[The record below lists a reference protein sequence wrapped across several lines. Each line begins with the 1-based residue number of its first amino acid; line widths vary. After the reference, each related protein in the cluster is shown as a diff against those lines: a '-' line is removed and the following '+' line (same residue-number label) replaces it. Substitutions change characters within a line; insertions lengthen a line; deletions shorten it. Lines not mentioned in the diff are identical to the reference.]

1 MEEAKWYTICL
12 IIFPLLLLL
21 FKLKQKRYKNLP
33 PSPPG
38 IPILGHLHLLKEPLH
53 QTLQAISDKYGPI
66 IFLRFGSRKVL
77 VVNSPSAVEECF
89 KKKDIIFADR
99 PRTLSGKHL
108 NHNYS
113 NIAAAS
119 YGDLWRNLRRI
130 TTLEFFSTAC
140 LERTSNIREGEVK
153 FLMNKLMKNCN
164 SNGYS
169 KVDLKSKFHELS
181 FNAMTMMIIGKRFY
195 GENVEDVEEA
205 KLFQNLMK
213 EHFELGKTSN
223 PADLFPVLQCVD
235 LFGMEKKM
243 VAIAEKMDEFLQ
255 KLIDER
261 RRINASTKTKSL
273 IDNLLSLQETEPE
286 FYTNEIVYGIIMVLL
301 MAGTE
306 TSATTTEWA
315 MSLLLNHPDTM
326 TKVRAEIDDHV
337 GQDRLIV
344 EQDLPKLNFLTNVVN
359 EALRLYSPA
368 PLLLP
373 HEASEDCTVG
383 GYDVPQGTMLMVNA
397 LAIHRD
403 PKLWEN
409 PTKFMPERFETRS
422 CGDGYKF
429 IPFSSGRRICPG
441 TSLAYRM
448 VGLVLGALIQS
459 FEWRRVDEEEVDMA
473 AGFGITMP
481 KLKPL
486 EAICK
491 PRPLTSKN
499 SLV

>member
-1 MEEAKWYTICL
+1 MEEAKWYTISL

-21 FKLKQKRYKNLP
+21 LKLKQKRYKNLP

-53 QTLQAISDKYGPI
+53 QTLQAISDKYGPV
-66 IFLRFGSRKVL
+66 IFLRLGSRKVL
-77 VVNSPSAVEECF
+77 VVNSPTAVEECF
-89 KKKDIIFADR
+89 KKNDIIFANR

-113 NIAAAS
+113 NIGAAS

-164 SNGYS
+164 TNGYS

-205 KLFQNLMK
+205 NLFQNLMK

-223 PADLFPVLQCVD
+223 PADLFPMLQCVD

-243 VAIAEKMDEFLQ
+243 VAIAEKMDKFLQ

-261 RRINASTKTKSL
+261 RRISASTKTKSL

-286 FYTNEIVYGIIMVLL
+286 FYTNEIIYGIIMKI
-301 MAGTE
+301 E
-306 TSATTTEWA
+306 
-315 MSLLLNHPDTM
+315 P
-326 TKVRAEIDDHV
+326 R
-337 GQDRLIV
+337 
-344 EQDLPKLNFLTNVVN
+344 N
-359 EALRLYSPA
+359 E
-368 PLLLP
+368 
-373 HEASEDCTVG
+373 G
-383 GYDVPQGTMLMVNA
+383 
-397 LAIHRD
+397 
-403 PKLWEN
+403 
-409 PTKFMPERFETRS
+409 
-422 CGDGYKF
+422 
-429 IPFSSGRRICPG
+429 
-441 TSLAYRM
+441 
-448 VGLVLGALIQS
+448 
-459 FEWRRVDEEEVDMA
+459 EEEQ
-473 AGFGITMP
+473 
-481 KLKPL
+481 
-486 EAICK
+486 
-491 PRPLTSKN
+491 
-499 SLV
+499 